1 MRGSFTSPSRRARQ
15 LRSPRYPWALAS
27 KSISSPHAD
36 PNSIGRIF
44 RQFWR
49 LNYVGYCY
57 SYQRVSGQLCRSLL
71 AEVPDERMTEQ
82 PMPGV
87 NHPAWVL
94 GHLAVVA
101 DGISEK
107 LGGKKTLPTT
117 WPALFASGSKPSAT
131 RSLYPSRE
139 ELLRALEQRY
149 EDLRQRA
156 ATASPEQ
163 LSQPT
168 TSPRAKETLPTF
180 KEFLAFLLT
189 GHVGVHVGQLS
200 SWRRMIGL
208 PPLF

>member
-1 MRGSFTSPSRRARQ
+1 MLDTATHTNAF
-15 LRSPRYPWALAS
+15 LV
-27 KSISSPHAD
+27 
-36 PNSIGRIF
+36 
-44 RQFWR
+44 
-49 LNYVGYCY
+49 NY
-57 SYQRVSGQLCRSLL
+57 CRSLV

-82 PMPGV
+82 PLPGV

-101 DGISEK
+101 DGAMEK

-139 ELLRALEQRY
+139 ELLRALEERY
-149 EDLRQRA
+149 ENLRQRA

-189 GHVGVHVGQLS
+189 GHVGVHAGQLS